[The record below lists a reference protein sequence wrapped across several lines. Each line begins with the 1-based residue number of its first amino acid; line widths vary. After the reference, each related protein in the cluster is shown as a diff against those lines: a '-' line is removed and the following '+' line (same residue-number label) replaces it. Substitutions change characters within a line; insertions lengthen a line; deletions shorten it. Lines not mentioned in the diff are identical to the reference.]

1 MRAAIVAAVAVAL
14 LAGLGCSSAPTPI
27 PEPEIRIER
36 YPLPVVVGMRIEQL
50 PPLELE
56 EIPTIPPANPDPAAQ
71 AAELKAW
78 SLEVNRVIKANR
90 AKRAA
95 RIAAL
100 ELQIKAVNDFAA
112 AHPPPPT
119 PEPPP

>member
-1 MRAAIVAAVAVAL
+1 MRRFLAVAL

-27 PEPEIRIER
+27 PEPEIVIER
-36 YPLPVVVGMRIEQL
+36 YPQPILVGMKIDQL

-56 EIPTIPPANPDPAAQ
+56 EVPAIPPANPDPAAQ

-90 AKRAA
+90 AKRDA
-95 RIAAL
+95 RIKAL
-100 ELQIKAVNDFAA
+100 ELQVKAVNDFAA
-112 AHPPPPT
+112 THPPPPT
-119 PEPPP
+119 SEPSP